1 MGIKDLALMVS
12 EVAADLAHD
21 QIAFGDLAMA
31 QENLKLI
38 QACNTVAKVTEADYA
53 KHAESIG
60 KVYSM
65 AVMWELIK

>member
-1 MGIKDLALMVS
+1 MDIKDSALMVS

-31 QENLKLI
+31 QENIKLI
-38 QACNTVAKVTEADYA
+38 KACNIVEKIAEADYA

-60 KVYSM
+60 KVYNM
-65 AVMWELIK
+65 AVVWKLVE